1 MTQKELDIIQ
11 EKIGYKFKEHYLL
24 TQAFTRSSYAREN
37 QNREDNEKL
46 EFVGDKVLDFI
57 VVKKLTNLYGFEN
70 EALVQ
75 THESVKNGEPGAVN
89 NLAVEKNFEFSFSEG
104 EMTEIKKQV
113 VQTNFLSKA
122 IEKLELENY
131 LLMGKGDIKNDVQN
145 EPHVKEDLLEAIIGA
160 VAIDSS
166 WNMDAVEKVIDKI
179 LNIDYYIQ
187 NGVDDS
193 VDYISYVQNWH
204 QKKYGREPEYTFS
217 TVGENGVFTCDLS
230 FDRYIDACFEGVGY
244 SKKEAMR
251 IAAKRAY
258 EYLEKKEKR
267 SNDIFETIEDFDFES
282 SINKLQMLQDKKIIT
297 GLDYIFREE
306 RQTVENNGNPMW
318 YCQCK
323 VNECTEFVEY
333 GHETKKMAKK
343 AAAFK
348 VLQILTG
355 NPGYE
360 EEWDAVQECLI
371 AINSKMEVKR

>member
-1 MTQKELDIIQ
+1 MTQRELDVIQ
-11 EKIGYKFKEHYLL
+11 EKIGYKFREQYLL
-24 TQAFTRSSYAREN
+24 AQAFTRSSYAQEN

-57 VVKKLTNLYGFEN
+57 VVKKLTTLYGFET
-70 EALVQ
+70 EVLVQ
-75 THESVKNGEPGAVN
+75 TNESVKKREPSGEN
-89 NLAVEKNFEFSFSEG
+89 NLVVEKNFEFSFSEG

-122 IEKLELENY
+122 IERLELENY
-131 LLMGKGDIKNDVQN
+131 LLMGNGDIKNNVQN
-145 EPHVKEDLLEAIIGA
+145 EPHVKEDLLEAILGA

-193 VDYISYVQNWH
+193 VDYISYVQDWH
-204 QKKYGREPEYTFS
+204 QKEYGKEPEYNFAS
-217 TVGENGVFTCDLS
+217 AGENGIFACDLS
-230 FDRYIDACFEGVGY
+230 FDRYIDAYFDGVGY

-258 EYLEKKEKR
+258 EYLQKKEKR
-267 SNDIFETIEDFDFES
+267 SNDIFDVVGNFDFES
-282 SINKLQMLQDKKIIT
+282 SINKLQELCDKKIIT
-297 GLDYIFREE
+297 GLEYIFREE
-306 RQTVENNGNPMW
+306 RKNSENNGNPMW

-323 VNECTEFVEY
+323 VNECVEFVEY

-343 AAAFK
+343 AAALK
-348 VLQILTG
+348 MLQIITG
-355 NPGYE
+355 NPWDE
-360 EEWDAVQECLI
+360 DEWI
-371 AINSKMEVKR
+371 AIQKKLIEDNF